1 MECFA
6 LCSVHART
14 RARARVCVC
23 VCVCGFLPP
32 HSLNILLYSKQNKST
47 RRWRLVQE
55 ALAHLPFSLLPS
67 WVAPAHMYLG
77 LRCRIFSWS
86 QIVWPWEMAQG
97 ILQGNKGMELSW
109 LFKIHMS
116 GGPAPWWSQ
125 VWDICPRDWGLWMFE
140 GKFCLLERISC
151 ACFPCKF
158 YPQAGKFYP
167 NSTHGLT
174 GLPHVQPHPCRCLA
188 WGDQMHCLEFCHTW
202 TILFFVSSL
211 LSEQV
216 GVKLLFNNR
225 VSLDLGR
232 NGWGGSIV
240 GEQRGKYSLW
250 SDESKS

>member
-1 MECFA
+1 MKTCPRSTGSFTLFTA
-6 LCSVHART
+6 AILT
-14 RARARVCVC
+14 
-23 VCVCGFLPP
+23 LP
-32 HSLNILLYSKQNKST
+32 
-47 RRWRLVQE
+47 
-55 ALAHLPFSLLPS
+55 PS

-86 QIVWPWEMAQG
+86 QRVWPWEMAQG